1 MSANLIT
8 SKELQE
14 FIVKNPTLTNEEI
27 ANKFNIT
34 KRTVWANRGAMK
46 SALTRANNT
55 SANVSADKKAYMKA
69 YYLLNKAKK
78 EAKAIDVSTF
88 PHQESVN
95 KEVKYRDLVVG
106 AINKS
111 TLRSGS
117 IIGLPA
123 DKFKTEQRIF
133 NEVST
138 NFKFFGVEKEDDV
151 YYELLENLGK
161 AKFKMVVYPTQ
172 LENIL
177 NGAEENS
184 IAHLIADYCGQ
195 LHTYQKELTNAV
207 KNNIV
212 MVDGIIAIT
221 INKRITGAENHK
233 FYDEMISL
241 NETDVFNE
249 SCKVEKAFNVFL
261 QRLCGFNYK
270 LETCIDYWSEK
281 KNGDKGANMM
291 LAIIRRVK

>member
-8 SKELQE
+8 PKELQK

-27 ANKFNIT
+27 AKKFAIT
-34 KRTVWANRGAMK
+34 KRIVWANRGAMK
-46 SALTRANNT
+46 SALTRENNT
-55 SANVSADKKAYMKA
+55 QANVSADKKAYMKA
-69 YYLLNKAKK
+69 YYLRNKEVK
-78 EAKAIDVSTF
+78 EKINVSTF
-88 PHQESVN
+88 PHQKSVN
-95 KEVKYRDLVVG
+95 KDIKYRDLVIK
-106 AINKS
+106 AIDKS

-123 DKFKTEQRIF
+123 ENFKTEQRIY

-138 NFKFFGVEKEDDV
+138 NFQFFGVEKEDKV
-151 YYELLENLGK
+151 YYELLKNLGLS
-161 AKFKMVVYPTQ
+161 KFKMVVYPTE

-177 NGAEENS
+177 NGATENS

-195 LHTYQKELTNAV
+195 LHTYQNELTNAV
-207 KNNIV
+207 RNNII
-212 MVDGIIAIT
+212 MIDGIIAIT

-241 NETDVFNE
+241 NETEVFNDN
-249 SCKVEKAFNVFL
+249 CKVEKAFNVFL
-261 QRLCGFNYK
+261 QRLCGFNYR

-281 KNGDKGANMM
+281 ENGGKGANMM